1 VSVVSPLPLD
11 LFELQQ
17 LLGSQAEGGGL
28 PHAWPA
34 AAPLGD
40 VRVGIILS
48 YTPSAPTSK
57 RPARQGLNGY
67 RVRNGMS
74 SSADSGALLLAAR
87 RSFVGGAAAAARATC
102 LEILDA
108 VPQHAGALH
117 LLGVIAHQAGDTGA
131 SEDYLRRAAEAPG
144 TEALYILSYAELCR
158 RAVDRAAAL
167 ALTRRALGLEPG
179 SAPAWYS
186 LGSQLLDMGEY
197 AESRASLERA
207 LSLDAKLWQAR
218 AGLAV
223 LAALVGNPD
232 EALAR
237 FAPLLADDDGRAE
250 VIAQFARVLQV
261 LGRHQ
266 EALEQ
271 IERAIQRDPDAVDHR
286 WRAVD
291 IELELGRLAA
301 ALARV
306 EAIEAR
312 FGRDARLL
320 AYKATLLRL
329 TDRIPEAL
337 DLCRE
342 ASARGVQSPDLWR
355 AFAQVLH
362 LAGEDDLALAAFDR
376 ATEARPALALSQKAV
391 VLGELGRLQEARAT
405 FDRALAHEPMFVTAW
420 YDKAQAKTHR
430 RGDPDIASMEQLLAR
445 GGSHQERMMLHFA
458 LGKALFESGDT
469 DAAFDHWTAG
479 NRLKRALVT
488 YDADAA
494 SQQLQQIAMAPVCD
508 LDEPALGTARSSRA
522 PVFVV
527 GMPRCGS
534 SLIEHMLAAHPD
546 VHGGGEQLRLCELFA
561 PYCLDPAAMGNDET
575 VERIARAGLGALLR
589 RSARAAY
596 VIDKALNN
604 FKHLGVIR
612 RVFPNARIIHCRRDP
627 LDTCFSA
634 YTKLF
639 VGDFPFT
646 YDLGELGR
654 YYSDY
659 RRLME
664 HWRRTLCPG
673 RFMEVDYET
682 LVLEPRATAQA
693 LADFLALPWN
703 EACLRF
709 FEMPRTVSTASFAQ
723 VRQPVY
729 GSSVGRAAPFHSRL
743 RPLIEALG
751 QGGGVGRN
759 EP

>member
-1 VSVVSPLPLD
+1 V
-11 LFELQQ
+11 
-17 LLGSQAEGGGL
+17 
-28 PHAWPA
+28 
-34 AAPLGD
+34 
-40 VRVGIILS
+40 
-48 YTPSAPTSK
+48 
-57 RPARQGLNGY
+57 
-67 RVRNGMS
+67 S
-74 SSADSGALLLAAR
+74 SSADGAALLLAAR
-87 RSFVGGAAAAARATC
+87 RSFLGGAAAAARAAC
-102 LEILDA
+102 LEILDT

-117 LLGVIAHQAGDTGA
+117 LLGVIAHQAGDTVA

-158 RAVDRAAAL
+158 RGVDRAAAL
-167 ALTRRALGLEPG
+167 ALTRRALSLDPG
-179 SAPAWYS
+179 NAAAWWS
-186 LGSQLLDMGEY
+186 LGSQLLDMREY

-223 LAALVGNPD
+223 LAALGGNPD
-232 EALAR
+232 EALAH
-237 FAPLLADDDGRAE
+237 FAPLLADEGGKAE
-250 VIAQFARVLQV
+250 ITAQFARMLQV

-266 EALEQ
+266 EALVQ
-271 IERAIQRDPDAVDHR
+271 IERAIQREPDAADHR
-286 WRAVD
+286 WRAVE
-291 IELELGRLAA
+291 IELELGRMQP

-306 EAIEAR
+306 AAIEAR
-312 FGRDARLL
+312 FGGDARLL

-329 TDRIPEAL
+329 TDRIEEAVA
-337 DLCRE
+337 LCRD

-355 AFAQVLH
+355 AFAHALH

-376 ATEARPALALSQKAV
+376 ATEVRPALALSEKAV
-391 VLGELGRLQEARAT
+391 ILGELGRFREAQAM
-405 FDRALAHEPMFVTAW
+405 FDRALAHEPMLVKAW
-420 YDKAQAKTHR
+420 YDKAQAKTHQ
-430 RGDPDIASMEQLLAR
+430 RGDPDIGAMEQLLAR

-458 LGKALFESGDT
+458 LGKAHFESGDT

-479 NRLKRALVT
+479 NRLKRALIT

-494 SQQLQQIAMAPVCD
+494 SQELQQIALAPECD
-508 LDEPALGTARSSRA
+508 LDEPALGAARSSRA

-534 SLIEHMLAAHPD
+534 SLIEHILAAHPD
-546 VHGGGEQLRLCELFA
+546 VRGGGEQLRLCELFA
-561 PYCLDPAAMGNDET
+561 PYCLDPSAMGNEAA
-575 VERIARAGLGALLR
+575 VERVAQAGLAALLR
-589 RSARAAY
+589 GSVGEAY
-596 VIDKALNN
+596 VVDKALSN

-654 YYSDY
+654 YYTDY
-659 RRLME
+659 RLLME
-664 HWRRTLCPG
+664 HWRRTLSPG

-682 LVLEPRATAQA
+682 LVSEPRATVQA
-693 LADFLALPWN
+693 LVHFLALPWN

-723 VRQPVY
+723 VRRPIY
-729 GSSVGRAAPFHSRL
+729 GSSAGRAAPCRSHL
-743 RPLIEALG
+743 RPLMEALG
-751 QGGGVGRN
+751 AGGWVDPH